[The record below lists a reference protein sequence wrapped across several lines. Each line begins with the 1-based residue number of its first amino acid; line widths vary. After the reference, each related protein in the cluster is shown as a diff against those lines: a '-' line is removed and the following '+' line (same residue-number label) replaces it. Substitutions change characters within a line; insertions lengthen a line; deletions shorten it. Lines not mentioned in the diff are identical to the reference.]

1 MCPNKYFLGILVCIM
16 SENMQLITDPKIS
29 AQQNHKYLGIFAM
42 LWVTVLIVGTFTSL
56 KTFSVGGFIF
66 SVGAI
71 AYPFVYIFADIFT
84 EVYGYRVTRK
94 IVWTGFACMLLAS
107 VLAYV
112 YSIIPNPDFAYN
124 EVYNLIFKASPIVA
138 LGFIVAFFAGE
149 LTNSFVVA
157 KMKILTK
164 GKFLNTRLV
173 LSTFFGQTVDNSI
186 AFFTAFYFAGWFTAA
201 EIIPLTISTVVFCT
215 TWEIIALP
223 ITRKVIKIIKQKEGL
238 DTYDV
243 GTNFNPFNFKE

>member
-1 MCPNKYFLGILVCIM
+1 
-16 SENMQLITDPKIS
+16 
-29 AQQNHKYLGIFAM
+29 M
-42 LWVTVLIVGTFTSL
+42 LWVTVLLVGTFTSL
-56 KTFSVGGFIF
+56 KTFYIGSFVF

-94 IVWTGFACMLLAS
+94 IVWTGFACMLLAAALTS
-107 VLAYV
+107 LYSYV
-112 YSIIPNPDFAYN
+112 PNPDFQYN
-124 EVYNLIFKASPIVA
+124 EAFNTIFRAAPIVA

-157 KMKILTK
+157 KMKLWTR
-164 GKFLNTRLV
+164 GKFIGLRLV
-173 LSTFFGQTVDNSI
+173 LSTLFGQTVDNTI

-215 TWEIIALP
+215 AWEIIALP
-223 ITRKVIKIIKQKEGL
+223 VTQWAIRTIKHKEGL
-238 DTYDV
+238 DTYDH
-243 GTNFNPFNFKE
+243 GTNFNPFSFK

>member
-1 MCPNKYFLGILVCIM
+1 MNTSPDHDGK
-16 SENMQLITDPKIS
+16 LITDPAIS
-29 AQQNHKYLGIFAM
+29 ARQPHKYLSIFGM

-56 KTFSVGGFIF
+56 KTFYIDRFVF

-94 IVWTGFACMLLAS
+94 IVWTGFACMMLAS
-107 VLAYV
+107 ILAYL
-112 YSIIPNPDFAYN
+112 YSIVPNPSFGYN
-124 EVYNLIFKASPIVA
+124 EAFNAIFRASPIVA
-138 LGFIVAFFAGE
+138 LGFIIAFFCGE

-157 KMKILTK
+157 KMKLLTK
-164 GKFLNTRLV
+164 GRFLNTRLV
-173 LSTFFGQTVDNSI
+173 LSTLFGQTVDNTI

-215 TWEIIALP
+215 AWEIIALP
-223 ITRKVIKIIKQKEGL
+223 ITRKVIRVIKHKEGL

-243 GTNFNPFNFKE
+243 GTNFNPFHLR